1 MKKTVSIL
9 LVLSMLLLAGCD
21 LLGNKDDNADVPE
34 QTTGD
39 STAGEPVTKPHAA
52 DDIFSLNYNSE
63 SSMNPLSTNSAS
75 NLLFLPLVYEG
86 LYTVDENFVFHPTH
100 LLDSAQ
106 TEDNKTWKFYINTD
120 VKFHDGK
127 NLTSADVSYS
137 INRAI
142 QSDLYRARLQ
152 PMISGVSPMG
162 EDMVAVTLKYPNA
175 QFPAILNIPIIPEG
189 MISEHAPP
197 GTGQYKL
204 DSPGQKLIVNND
216 HPQSAE
222 MPIDAIY
229 LKEFKNAAD
238 IITSFEESLLDLV
251 VNDPTGLN
259 DLGYGTANDIRYF
272 NTTTMHYLGFNN
284 DSNFFSDANCRSAM
298 NYVVNRSYVVTNLM
312 GGSGAASTVPIS
324 PVSPLYNESIANS
337 YEYSLEKCLAAFAR
351 ANVKDHDDDGKL
363 EYIVTGI
370 PMEID
375 IKFIVNSESAIK
387 VSAARKITE
396 EMIGLGITVNL
407 VELSWDAYTRA
418 LNQGDYD
425 MFYGEVRLTPDF
437 NPREIIFKSGALN
450 YGGGTDSTCEE
461 AVNQYL
467 NADDESRK
475 TAADTMCQYIIAS
488 APIVTIAFEKR
499 ELITHRTV
507 VSGVAPTQYNIFNN
521 FENWT
526 INP

>member
-9 LVLSMLLLAGCD
+9 LVLSMLLFTGCD
-21 LLGNKDDNADVPE
+21 LLSNNDDETDIPE
-34 QTTGD
+34 QTGD

-86 LYTVDENFVFHPTH
+86 LYTVDENFVFQPTR
-100 LLDSAQ
+100 LLVSAR
-106 TEDNKTWKFYINTD
+106 TEDNLTWMFYINTE

-137 INRAI
+137 INRALQI
-142 QSDLYRARLQ
+142 DLYKARLR
-152 PMISGVSPMG
+152 SVYGASAMG
-162 EDMVAVTLKYPNA
+162 EDLVAVTLNYPNA
-175 QFPAILNIPIIPEG
+175 QFPALLNIPIIPEG

-204 DSPGQKLIVNND
+204 DEAGRKLVINSD
-216 HPQSAE
+216 HPQNAE

-229 LKEFKNAAD
+229 LKEFRNAAD
-238 IITSFEESLLDLV
+238 IITSFEESVLDLV

-259 DLGYGTANDIRYF
+259 DLGYGSANDIRYF
-272 NTTTMHYLGFNN
+272 NTTTMHFLGFNN
-284 DSNFFSDANCRSAM
+284 DSDFFSDANCRSAM

-312 GGSGAASTVPIS
+312 GGSGAASTIPIS
-324 PVSPLYNESIANS
+324 PVSPLYNESIAKN
-337 YEYSLEKCLAAFAR
+337 YEYSLEKSLAAFAR
-351 ANVKDHDDDGKL
+351 ANVKDHDDDGML
-363 EYIVTGI
+363 EYLVTGI

-387 VSAARKITE
+387 VSAAKKIAE
-396 EMIGLGITVNL
+396 EMIALGITVNL
-407 VELSWDAYTRA
+407 VELSWDEYTMA
-418 LNQGDYD
+418 LNNGDFD
-425 MFYGEVRLTPDF
+425 MYYGEVRLTPDF
-437 NPREIIFKSGALN
+437 NPREIIFRYGTLN
-450 YGGGTDSTCEE
+450 YGGGTDSLCEE
-461 AVNQYL
+461 AVNLYL
-467 NADDESRK
+467 NADEESRK
-475 TAADTMCQYIIAS
+475 AACDTMCQYIIAS

-499 ELITHRTV
+499 EMITHRTV
-507 VSGVAPTQYNIFNN
+507 VSGVAPTQYNVFNK